1 MTLLL
6 RVVVG
11 IVRTVIVDDFGV
23 IIDDLGVVASRSL
36 AIDEIVANVEVR
48 LSKRAGIILGF
59 DFVGAIAGLF

>member
-1 MTLLL
+1 
-6 RVVVG
+6 
-11 IVRTVIVDDFGV
+11 
-23 IIDDLGVVASRSL
+23 L